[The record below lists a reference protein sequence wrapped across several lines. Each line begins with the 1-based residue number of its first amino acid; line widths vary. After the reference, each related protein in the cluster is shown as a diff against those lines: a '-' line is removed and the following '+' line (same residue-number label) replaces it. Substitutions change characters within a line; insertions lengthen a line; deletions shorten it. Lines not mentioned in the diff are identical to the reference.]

1 MSAEQLRRQRDQL
14 KAKLTSPTNYTNRIA
29 KDVGLTTREEVES
42 RLQNL
47 EEAYVKYQIIVQQLI
62 VVVPEEEYELRDSTG
77 ETDFK
82 ERYLTIKVS
91 LLQFIEKFK
100 SESHASS
107 SSNGNQDSDDA

>member
-1 MSAEQLRRQRDQL
+1 MSAEQLRRQLDQL
-14 KAKLTSPTNYTNRIA
+14 KAKLTSATNFTNRIA

-47 EEAYVKYQIIVQQLI
+47 EEAYVKFQTIVQQLI
-62 VVVPEEEYELRDSTG
+62 AVVPEEEYELRDST
-77 ETDFK
+77 EEMAFD
-82 ERYLTIKVS
+82 ERYLSIKVS

-100 SESHASS
+100 PESHASS